1 MTLSNL
7 LKEPSTRIEGIGFE
21 DFSPVPQNLFLNSDI
36 VLNRRASKSLLD
48 RVKKKNIPCQ
58 DYVQGYLKY
67 KYRQNCRY
75 DTLRSACTSLIS
87 FFSFLRHSGKANI
100 EEITKDDIEGFI
112 EHEQDR
118 GIKISTVKTKLAQ
131 LYAFINYLVENE
143 IVSPELLTR
152 KMRLRVPDPL
162 PRSLYADDVNL
173 LLSTIKHIRDRALVL
188 MLLRTGMRIGELLN
202 TKVGDINF
210 REQKVLI
217 YESAKNRLGRVVY
230 FWDDAKEALKD
241 WLDYRDPKKEFLF
254 YAQGR
259 DRMTY
264 ASARMRFVKYIEK
277 SGLTHKGYTLHALRH
292 TYATE
297 LLNAGM
303 PLECLQQLLGHSDI
317 EKTRIYARLSDQTRE
332 EEYFRAMSIIER
344 REKDGHYQLDR
355 ELQTFFEEKKLFFPY
370 GEELHEHT

>member
-1 MTLSNL
+1 L
-7 LKEPSTRIEGIGFE
+7 LALKKSTFPHPTTSPSTAVNSSALPAKDWITGET
-21 DFSPVPQNLFLNSDI
+21 VFLKLI
-36 VLNRRASKSLLD
+36 F
-48 RVKKKNIPCQ
+48 
-58 DYVQGYLKY
+58 
-67 KYRQNCRY
+67 
-75 DTLRSACTSLIS
+75 IS
-87 FFSFLRHSGKANI
+87 FFSFLRHSGKTNI

-112 EHEQDR
+112 EYEQDR
-118 GIKISTVKTKLAQ
+118 GIKISTVKTTLAQ

-143 IVSPELLTR
+143 IVSPQLLTR
-152 KMRLRVPDPL
+152 KMRLKVPDPL
-162 PRSLYADDVNL
+162 PRSMNADDVNL

-210 REQKVLI
+210 KEQKVLI

-241 WLDYRDPKKEFLF
+241 WLDYRDPEKEYLF
-254 YAQGR
+254 YAKGSE
-259 DRMTY
+259 RMTY
-264 ASARMRFVKYIEK
+264 AAARLRFVKYIEK
-277 SGLTHKGYTLHALRH
+277 AGLSHKGYTLHALRH

-303 PLECLQQLLGHSDI
+303 PLECLQQLLGHSNI

-355 ELQTFFEEKKLFFPY
+355 ELQTFFEEKKLFFSY